1 MKTRLP
7 DWFRS
12 TSPFQSTGASETY
25 AKVKSSV
32 QGLATVCEEAKCPNI
47 AECWSGGTATVM
59 LLGEECTRGCRFCAV
74 KTNRTPTL
82 PDIAEGEK
90 LADSISKWK
99 ELKYLVLTSVSRD
112 DLADQGSSHI
122 ALAVRTVKERF
133 PGLLV
138 EALVPDFQGDLACV
152 DRVAAEVDVYSHNL
166 ETVERLQRS
175 VRDRRANYKQS
186 LAVLARA
193 ALTKPAK
200 SSLMLGLGEGR
211 EETESALRD
220 LRSAGVSFL
229 TLGQYLQPTKRH
241 MPVSRFVH
249 PDEFNEL
256 KSYAEGL
263 GFRHVASGPRI
274 RSSYRAADL
283 AELLSTR

>member
-1 MKTRLP
+1 MKPRLP
-7 DWFRS
+7 DWFRQ
-12 TSPFQSTGASETY
+12 TSPFQSSGASESY

-32 QGLATVCEEAKCPNI
+32 QGLATVCQEAKCPNI

-74 KTNRTPTL
+74 RTNRTPTL
-82 PDIAEGEK
+82 PDASEGEK
-90 LADSISKWK
+90 LAESIAQWK

-112 DLADQGSSHI
+112 DLADQGSRHI
-122 ALAVRTVKERF
+122 ALAVRTVKDKF

-138 EALVPDFQGDLACV
+138 EALVPDFQGDTACV

-175 VRDRRANYKQS
+175 VRDRRANYNQS
-186 LAVLARA
+186 LTVLARA
-193 ALTKPAK
+193 ALIKPAK
-200 SSLMLGLGEGR
+200 SSLMLGLGESV
-211 EETESALRD
+211 EEVQQALKD
-220 LRSAGVSFL
+220 LRTAGVSFL

-241 MPVSRFVH
+241 MPVHRFV
-249 PDEFNEL
+249 PPEEFDQL
-256 KSYAEGL
+256 KEYAKGL
-263 GFRHVASGPRI
+263 GFRHVASGPRV

-283 AELLSTR
+283 AELLSIH